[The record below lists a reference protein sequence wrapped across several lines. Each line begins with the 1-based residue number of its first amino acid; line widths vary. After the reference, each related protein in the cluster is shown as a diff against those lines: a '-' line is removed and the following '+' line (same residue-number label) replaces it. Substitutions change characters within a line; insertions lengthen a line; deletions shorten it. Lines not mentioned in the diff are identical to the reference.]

1 MDTRRVGV
9 RFALALSALAAVGY
23 VAGADRVFD
32 ALAGTDPWYV
42 ALAVATSLLSLAC
55 FVETFVQ
62 AVSVVDDRGM
72 RVRATYLAG
81 SFARNVLPWGNV
93 ASATLVTYAL
103 SRDANTGYERTLAAV
118 VADEYVTTA
127 TSFVAVVVGA
137 AFAVSGGTGDLATLA
152 ATVGVAGLAVVAGVF
167 AVARAQP
174 RGLADAVAA
183 VTDRLQRVAAR
194 VSPRAAAALDRENV
208 TARLAG
214 FDGTVRA
221 IATDRVRLATMT
233 GFALLGWVTI
243 AATLHYAAAAVALSV
258 PVSLAL
264 AVVPLAGLAAIV
276 PLPGGIGSVDAALL
290 GLLVLTTGAPTA
302 LAAAAALLYRLV
314 GFWLHFAI
322 SALSVAFAPIPLD
335 FR

>member
-9 RFALALSALAAVGY
+9 RFALALAALALVGY

-32 ALAGTDPWYV
+32 ALAGTDAGYV
-42 ALAVATSLLSLAC
+42 ALAVAASLLSLVC
-55 FVETFVQ
+55 FVETFVH
-62 AVSVVDDRGM
+62 AVSVVEDRGM
-72 RVRATYLAG
+72 RARATYLAG

-93 ASATLVTYAL
+93 ASATLVTYAV
-103 SRDANTGYERTLAAV
+103 SRDANTGYERALAAV
-118 VADEYVTTA
+118 AADEYVTTA
-127 TSFVAVVVGA
+127 TSFVAVAVGA
-137 AFAVSGGTGDLATLA
+137 AFAVSGGTGDLAALA

-167 AVARAQP
+167 AVAHARP
-174 RGLADAVAA
+174 RGLVAAVTA
-183 VTDRLQRVAAR
+183 VTDRLQRVAVR
-194 VSPRAAAALDRENV
+194 VSPRAATVLDRENV
-208 TARLAG
+208 SARLTG
-214 FDGTVRA
+214 FDHTVRA
-221 IATDRVRLATMT
+221 IAADRVRLAAML
-233 GFALLGWVTI
+233 GFCLAGWVAL
-243 AATLHYAAAAVALSV
+243 AATLHYAAAAVALAV

-290 GLLVLTTGAPTA
+290 GLLVLTTGEPTA

-322 SALSVAFAPIPLD
+322 SAVAVAFAPIPLD